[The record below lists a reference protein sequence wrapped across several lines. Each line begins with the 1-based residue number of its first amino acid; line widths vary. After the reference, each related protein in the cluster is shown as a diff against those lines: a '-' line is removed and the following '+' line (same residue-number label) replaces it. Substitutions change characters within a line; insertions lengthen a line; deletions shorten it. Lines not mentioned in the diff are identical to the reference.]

1 MALQILNSVVITL
14 VLGFV
19 AMLLATAW
27 L

>member
-1 MALQILNSVVITL
+1 VALQILNSVIFAL

-19 AMLLATAW
+19 AMILATAW

>member
-1 MALQILNSVVITL
+1 MALQILNSVIITL
-14 VLGFV
+14 ILGFV